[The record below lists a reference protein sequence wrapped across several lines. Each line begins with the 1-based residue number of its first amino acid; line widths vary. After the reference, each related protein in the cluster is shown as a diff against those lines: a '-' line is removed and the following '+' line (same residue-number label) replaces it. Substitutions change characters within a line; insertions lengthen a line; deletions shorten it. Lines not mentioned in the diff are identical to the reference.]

1 MQSNI
6 IIVIALFYGV
16 TYMNIFNSVSR
27 NLTLSFKSCRRLCLS
42 VLLSL
47 CLLLQ
52 ACSSSSTPS
61 GDVSSQTSESKAF
74 SELTDTIFRES
85 VSSDALSLNYT
96 LSNPE
101 KYGIEPIA
109 SGFEP
114 ISTEETE
121 QSLPETENLL
131 HVLEEIDQRDLTL
144 PQQILYDSLTY
155 TLQKEIEGQP
165 FLMFARP
172 VSPVTGL
179 QAQLPVL
186 LAEYDFDSVS
196 DIENYFSLL
205 SSIPGY
211 FDSVLAFYEKQ
222 AQSNMLP
229 CRSTI
234 NNVVSQCFSFL
245 QNNGGNIL
253 QKSFKKRIKSCTFLD
268 KTAQRDYRKKNK
280 ELISSSILPAYQ
292 KLIDGL
298 NFFSQKAGEAGS
310 LSSYENGKEYYKYLF
325 ASETGSSTD
334 VETYYEDLNKR
345 LEKSKEIL
353 LSYAKKDPALFSGL
367 STKTANTEN
376 GKVLTPEEQ
385 LTKLSKAIGRDFPNV
400 SDVNVTVSYVD
411 KSLEDFLSPAFYL
424 TPPLDAFTENA
435 IYINNSR
442 RFAGADLSTTL
453 AHEGYPGHLY
463 QNVYYRQQNRPLLSY
478 ALNFSGYTEGWATYA
493 ELYSYKYFGYSKD
506 EIGILRN
513 NMIVS
518 LCIYG
523 ICDIGIHYYGW
534 GQDEVSAFLDEHGTY
549 DEETV
554 HSLCTNII
562 DEPGSYLKYTI
573 GYMEFMKLKKAAQES
588 WGQGFSE
595 MAFHEFVLSVG
606 PAPFDVLNRY
616 MDSYKPQ

>member
-1 MQSNI
+1 
-6 IIVIALFYGV
+6 
-16 TYMNIFNSVSR
+16 MNIFNSVSR

-155 TLQKEIEGQP
+155 TLQKEIEGRP
-165 FLMFARP
+165 FLLFARP

-211 FDSVLAFYEKQ
+211 FDSVLVFYEKQ

-234 NNVVSQCFSFL
+234 DNVVSQCFSFL

-534 GQDEVSAFLDEHGTY
+534 GQDEVSAFLNEHGTY

-595 MAFHEFVLSVG
+595 MVFHEFVLSVG

>member
-1 MQSNI
+1 
-6 IIVIALFYGV
+6 
-16 TYMNIFNSVSR
+16 MNIFNSVSR

-234 NNVVSQCFSFL
+234 DNVVSQCFSFL

-310 LSSYENGKEYYKYLF
+310 LSSYENGKEYYKFLF

-385 LTKLSKAIGRDFPNV
+385 LTKLSRAIGRDFPNV

>member
-1 MQSNI
+1 
-6 IIVIALFYGV
+6 
-16 TYMNIFNSVSR
+16 MNIFNYGSK
-27 NLTLSFKSCRRLCLS
+27 NLTLCPKSCRRLCLS
-42 VLLSL
+42 IFLSL

-74 SELTDTIFRES
+74 SELTDTIFCES

-109 SGFEP
+109 GGFEP
-114 ISTEETE
+114 ISTEEAE

-165 FLMFARP
+165 FLLFARP

-186 LAEYDFDSVS
+186 LAEYNFDSVS

-234 NNVVSQCFSFL
+234 DNVVSQCFSFL

-298 NFFSQKAGEAGS
+298 NFFCQKAGEAGS

-385 LTKLSKAIGRDFPNV
+385 LSKLSKAIGRDFPNV

-534 GQDEVSAFLDEHGTY
+534 GQNEVSAFLNEHGTY

>member
-1 MQSNI
+1 MN
-6 IIVIALFYGV
+6 FFKYG
-16 TYMNIFNSVSR
+16 
-27 NLTLSFKSCRRLCLS
+27 KECRRFCLS

-52 ACSSSSTPS
+52 ACSSGSTPS
-61 GDVSSQTSESKAF
+61 GDVVSQTSDSKAF
-74 SELTDTIFRES
+74 AKLTDTIFRES

-109 SGFEP
+109 GGFEP
-114 ISTEETE
+114 ISTEEME

-131 HVLEEIDQRDLTL
+131 HVLEDIDQQDLTL

-155 TLQKEIEGQP
+155 TLQKNIEGQP
-165 FLMFARP
+165 FLFFSRP

-186 LAEYDFDSVS
+186 LAEYHFDSVS

-205 SSIPGY
+205 SSIPAY

-222 AQSNMLP
+222 SQHNMLP

-234 NNVVSQCFSFL
+234 DNVVSQCFSFL
-245 QNNGGNIL
+245 QNNGGQIL
-253 QKSFKKRIKSCTFLD
+253 QKSFKSRIKSCSFLD
-268 KTAQRDYRKKNK
+268 KNTRKSYQKKNK
-280 ELISSSILPAYQ
+280 ELISSGILPAYQ

-298 NFFSQKAGEAGS
+298 NFFCQKAGDAGS
-310 LSSYENGKEYYKYLF
+310 LSSYDNGKAYYKYLF

-334 VETYYEDLNKR
+334 VETYYEELNQR
-345 LEKSKEIL
+345 LEKSKETL

-376 GKVLTPEEQ
+376 GRVLTPEEQ
-385 LTKLSKAIGRDFPNV
+385 LANLSKAIERDFPKV

-435 IYINNSR
+435 IYINNSS

-463 QNVYYRQQNRPLLSY
+463 QNVYFRQQNGPLLSY

-493 ELYSYKYFGYSKD
+493 ELYSYKYLGYSKD

-534 GQDEVSAFLDEHGTY
+534 GQDDVSAFLNEHGTY

-554 HSLCTNII
+554 HSLYTNII

-573 GYMEFMKLKKAAQES
+573 GYMEFMKLKKAAQEN
-588 WGQGFSE
+588 WGQEFSE
-595 MAFHEFVLSVG
+595 MAFHRFVLSIG

-616 MDSYKPQ
+616 MDSYRPQ

>member
-114 ISTEETE
+114 ISTEEAE

-211 FDSVLAFYEKQ
+211 FDSVLVFYEKQ

-234 NNVVSQCFSFL
+234 DNVVSQCFSFL

-253 QKSFKKRIKSCTFLD
+253 QKSFKKRIKSCTFLE

-385 LTKLSKAIGRDFPNV
+385 LTKLSRAIGRDFPNV

-534 GQDEVSAFLDEHGTY
+534 GQDEVSAFLTEHGTY

-595 MAFHEFVLSVG
+595 MVFHEFVLSVG

>member
-1 MQSNI
+1 
-6 IIVIALFYGV
+6 
-16 TYMNIFNSVSR
+16 MNIFNSVSR

-234 NNVVSQCFSFL
+234 DNVVSQCFSFL

>member
-1 MQSNI
+1 
-6 IIVIALFYGV
+6 
-16 TYMNIFNSVSR
+16 MNIFKYGRKNR
-27 NLTLSFKSCRRLCLS
+27 IRSCRRYRRLYLS

-47 CLLLQ
+47 CLLFQ
-52 ACSSSSTPS
+52 ACSSERSPS
-61 GDVSSQTSESKAF
+61 RDVVSQTSDSKAF
-74 SELTDTIFRES
+74 AELTDTIFRES

-114 ISTEETE
+114 ISTEEME
-121 QSLPETENLL
+121 QSLSETENLL
-131 HVLEEIDQRDLTL
+131 HVLEDIDQRDLTL

-155 TLQKEIEGQP
+155 TLQKDIEAQP
-165 FLMFARP
+165 FLFFSRP

-186 LAEYDFDSVS
+186 LAEYNFDSVS

-211 FDSVLAFYEKQ
+211 FDSVLAFYDKQ
-222 AQSNMLP
+222 SQHNMLP

-234 NNVVSQCFSFL
+234 DNVVSQCFSFL
-245 QNNGGNIL
+245 QNNGGQIL
-253 QKSFKKRIKSCTFLD
+253 QKSFKRRIKSCTFLD
-268 KTAQRDYRKKNK
+268 KNTQKAYQKKNK
-280 ELISSSILPAYQ
+280 ELISSGILPAYQ

-298 NFFSQKAGEAGS
+298 NFFCQKAGDAGS

-325 ASETGSSTD
+325 ASETGSSID
-334 VETYYEDLNKR
+334 VETYYAELNQR
-345 LEKSKEIL
+345 LEKSKETL

-376 GKVLTPEEQ
+376 GRVLTPEEQ
-385 LTKLSKAIGRDFPNV
+385 LANLSKAIERDFPKV

-463 QNVYYRQQNRPLLSY
+463 QNVFYRQQNGPLLSY

-493 ELYSYKYFGYSKD
+493 ELYSYKYLGYSKD

-534 GQDEVSAFLDEHGTY
+534 GQDEVSAFLNEHGTY

-554 HSLCTNII
+554 QSLCTNII

-573 GYMEFMKLKKAAQES
+573 GYMEFMKLKKAAQEN

-595 MAFHEFVLSVG
+595 MAFHKFVLSVG

>member
-1 MQSNI
+1 MHMN
-6 IIVIALFYGV
+6 LFKYSGRRHFLCL
-16 TYMNIFNSVSR
+16 IKKWRRLS
-27 NLTLSFKSCRRLCLS
+27 LSFVLC
-42 VLLSL
+42 L

-52 ACSSSSTPS
+52 SCSASDAPDWSASSES
-61 GDVSSQTSESKAF
+61 SESKAF
-74 SELTDTIFRES
+74 SELTEAIFRES

-114 ISTEETE
+114 ISVEQEEGAI
-121 QSLPETENLL
+121 PETENLL
-131 HVLEEIDQRDLTL
+131 HVLEEIDQQDLTL
-144 PQQILYDSLTY
+144 PQQILYDSLLY
-155 TLQKEIEGQP
+155 TLQKDMEGQP
-165 FLMFARP
+165 FLLFSRP
-172 VSPVTGL
+172 ISPVTGL

-186 LAEYDFDSVS
+186 LAEYNFDSVS

-234 NNVVSQCFSFL
+234 DNIVSQCFSFL
-245 QNNGGNIL
+245 QNNGGSIL

-268 KTAQRDYRKKNK
+268 NNTRKAYRKKNK
-280 ELISSSILPAYQ
+280 ELISSAILPAYQ

-298 NFFSQKAGEAGS
+298 NFFCQNAGEAGS

-325 ASETGSSTD
+325 AGETGSSTS
-334 VETYYEDLNKR
+334 VETYFEDLGAR
-345 LEKSKEIL
+345 LVKSKETL
-353 LSYAKKDPALFSGL
+353 LSYAKKDPGLFSGL
-367 STKTANTEN
+367 SMKTANTEN
-376 GKVLTPEEQ
+376 GRVLTPEEQ
-385 LTKLSKAIGRDFPNV
+385 LAKLSKAIERDFPKV
-400 SDVNVTVSYVD
+400 TDVNVTVSYVD

-435 IYINNSR
+435 IYINNSSR
-442 RFAGADLSTTL
+442 YAGADLSTTL

-493 ELYSYKYFGYSKD
+493 ELYSYKYLGYSKD

-534 GQDEVSAFLDEHGTY
+534 GEDEVSAFLNENGSY
-549 DEETV
+549 DQDTV
-554 HSLCTNII
+554 QSLCENII

-588 WGQGFSE
+588 WGQDFSE

-606 PAPFDVLNRY
+606 PAPFDVLHRY
-616 MDSYKPQ
+616 LDQFRPAHTD

>member
-1 MQSNI
+1 
-6 IIVIALFYGV
+6 
-16 TYMNIFNSVSR
+16 MNIFNSVSR

-61 GDVSSQTSESKAF
+61 GDVSSQTSESKEF

-165 FLMFARP
+165 FLLFARP

-211 FDSVLAFYEKQ
+211 FDSVLVFYEKQ

-234 NNVVSQCFSFL
+234 DNVVSQCFSFL

-334 VETYYEDLNKR
+334 VETYYEDLNKG

-534 GQDEVSAFLDEHGTY
+534 GQDEVSAFLNEHGTY

>member
-1 MQSNI
+1 
-6 IIVIALFYGV
+6 
-16 TYMNIFNSVSR
+16 MNIFNSVSR

-165 FLMFARP
+165 FLLFARP

-234 NNVVSQCFSFL
+234 DNVVSQCFSFL

-534 GQDEVSAFLDEHGTY
+534 GQDEVSAFLNEHGTY

>member
-1 MQSNI
+1 
-6 IIVIALFYGV
+6 
-16 TYMNIFNSVSR
+16 MNIFNYGSK
-27 NLTLSFKSCRRLCLS
+27 NLTLCPKSCRRLCLS
-42 VLLSL
+42 IFLSL

-74 SELTDTIFRES
+74 SELTDTIFCES

-109 SGFEP
+109 GGFEP
-114 ISTEETE
+114 ISTEEAE

-165 FLMFARP
+165 FLLFARP

-186 LAEYDFDSVS
+186 LAEYNFDSVS

-222 AQSNMLP
+222 EQSNMLP

-234 NNVVSQCFSFL
+234 DNVVSQCFSFL
-245 QNNGGNIL
+245 QNNGGSIL

-268 KTAQRDYRKKNK
+268 KTTQRDYRKKNK

-298 NFFSQKAGEAGS
+298 NFFCQKAGEAGS

-385 LTKLSKAIGRDFPNV
+385 LSKLSKAIGRDFPNV

-534 GQDEVSAFLDEHGTY
+534 GQNEVSAFLNEHGTY

>member
-1 MQSNI
+1 
-6 IIVIALFYGV
+6 
-16 TYMNIFNSVSR
+16 MNIFNSVSR

-114 ISTEETE
+114 ISTEEAE

-211 FDSVLAFYEKQ
+211 FDSVLVFYEKQ

-234 NNVVSQCFSFL
+234 DNVVSQCFSFL

-253 QKSFKKRIKSCTFLD
+253 QKSFKKRIKSCTFLE

-385 LTKLSKAIGRDFPNV
+385 LTKLSRAIGRDFPNV

-534 GQDEVSAFLDEHGTY
+534 GQDEVSAFLTEHGTY

-595 MAFHEFVLSVG
+595 MVFHEFVLSVG

>member
-1 MQSNI
+1 
-6 IIVIALFYGV
+6 
-16 TYMNIFNSVSR
+16 MNIFNSVSR

-61 GDVSSQTSESKAF
+61 GDVSSQTSESKEF

-165 FLMFARP
+165 FLLFARP

-211 FDSVLAFYEKQ
+211 FDSVLVFYEKQ

-234 NNVVSQCFSFL
+234 DNVVSQCFSFL

-534 GQDEVSAFLDEHGTY
+534 GQDEVSAFLNEHGTY

>member
-1 MQSNI
+1 MN
-6 IIVIALFYGV
+6 LFKYG
-16 TYMNIFNSVSR
+16 
-27 NLTLSFKSCRRLCLS
+27 KECRRFCLS

-52 ACSSSSTPS
+52 ACTSGSTPS
-61 GDVSSQTSESKAF
+61 GDVVSQSSDSKAF
-74 SELTDTIFRES
+74 AKLADTIFRES

-109 SGFEP
+109 GGFEP
-114 ISTEETE
+114 ISAEEME

-131 HVLEEIDQRDLTL
+131 HVLEDIDQQDLTL

-155 TLQKEIEGQP
+155 TLQKNIEGQP
-165 FLMFARP
+165 FLFFSRP

-186 LAEYDFDSVS
+186 LAEYHFDSVS

-205 SSIPGY
+205 SSIPAY

-222 AQSNMLP
+222 SQHNMLP

-234 NNVVSQCFSFL
+234 DNVVSQCFSFL
-245 QNNGGNIL
+245 QNNGGQIL
-253 QKSFKKRIKSCTFLD
+253 QKSFKSRIKSCSFLD
-268 KTAQRDYRKKNK
+268 KNTRKSYQKKNK
-280 ELISSSILPAYQ
+280 ELISSGILPAYQ

-298 NFFSQKAGEAGS
+298 NFFCQKSGDAGS
-310 LSSYENGKEYYKYLF
+310 LSSYDNGKAYYKYLF

-334 VETYYEDLNKR
+334 VETYYEELNQR
-345 LEKSKEIL
+345 LEKSKETL

-376 GKVLTPEEQ
+376 GRVLTPEEQ
-385 LTKLSKAIGRDFPNV
+385 LANLSKAIEQDFPKV

-435 IYINNSR
+435 IYINNSS

-463 QNVYYRQQNRPLLSY
+463 QNVYYRQQNGPLLSY

-493 ELYSYKYFGYSKD
+493 ELYSYKYLGYSKD
-506 EIGILRN
+506 EIRILRN

-534 GQDEVSAFLDEHGTY
+534 GQDDVSAFLNEHGTY

-554 HSLCTNII
+554 HSLYTNII

-573 GYMEFMKLKKAAQES
+573 GYMEFMKLKKAAQEN
-588 WGQGFSE
+588 WGQQFSE
-595 MAFHEFVLSVG
+595 MAFHTFVLSIG

-616 MDSYKPQ
+616 MDSYRPQ